1 MRQLGKNFERY
12 LTLIKWYKP
21 KRDHQERK
29 YTAHMLAVKNPD
41 YLRIGKIAVASF
53 LFHNPGSKVTIHC
66 DKITK
71 NGAENVFKRFIKKG
85 LVNLSE
91 VPSDIDPWQIQK
103 IQLFKQICNLEL
115 NFYMDCDVRW
125 NGTLDLPSI
134 STCYVRE
141 FKLKDKSPFR
151 ELISTLQVFEP
162 EVEMLNS
169 TFVYLFPGHFDGSEF
184 NQMFSIYEDILSKCR
199 SGFIAD
205 LDIEQI
211 ERLSEQLAFSIFI
224 ANTGRDFSALKS
236 KDGHMDGRFLE
247 SSYFGA
253 TGVEF

>member
-1 MRQLGKNFERY
+1 M
-12 LTLIKWYKP
+12 P
-21 KRDHQERK
+21 KRNQQRMN
-29 YTAHMLAVKNPD
+29 YTAHLLAVKNPD

-53 LFHNPGSKVTIHC
+53 LFHNPGSKVVIHC

-71 NGAENVFKRFIKKG
+71 MGAENVFKYFIKKG
-85 LVNLSE
+85 LVDLSK
-91 VPSDIDPWQIQK
+91 VSSDTDPWQIQK
-103 IQLFKQICNLEL
+103 MQLFKQICNLEL

-125 NGTLDLPSI
+125 NGTLELPDI

-151 ELISTLQVFEP
+151 ELISTLQVVEP

-169 TFVYLFPGHFDGSEF
+169 TFIYLFPGHFEVSEF
-184 NQMFSIYEDILSKCR
+184 NQIFSIYEDILHKCR
-199 SGFIAD
+199 SGHIAD

-211 ERLSEQLAFSIFI
+211 ERLSEQLAFSIFM
-224 ANTGRDFSALKS
+224 ANSGRDFSALKS
-236 KDGHMDGRFLE
+236 QDGHMDGRFLE

-253 TGVEF
+253 TGIEF

>member
-1 MRQLGKNFERY
+1 
-12 LTLIKWYKP
+12 
-21 KRDHQERK
+21 
-29 YTAHMLAVKNPD
+29 MLAVKNLD

-71 NGAENVFKRFIKKG
+71 NGAENVFKYFIKKN

-91 VPSDIDPWQIQK
+91 VSSDIDPWQIQK

-151 ELISTLQVFEP
+151 ELISTLQVVDP
-162 EVEMLNS
+162 EAEMLNS
-169 TFVYLFPGHFDGSEF
+169 TFVYLFPAHFELGEF
-184 NQMFSIYEDILSKCR
+184 NQIFSIYEDILNKCD

-205 LDIEQI
+205 LDIENI
-211 ERLSEQLAFSIFI
+211 ERLSEQLAFSIFM
-224 ANTGRDFSALKS
+224 ANSGRVLSALKS
-236 KDGHMDGRFLE
+236 QDGHMDGRFLE